1 MVALGR
7 SIASV
12 PALRRAGTLDVE
24 VSSCFQRTSL
34 AGHPADPPIVNII

>member
-12 PALRRAGTLDVE
+12 PALRRADTLDVE
-24 VSSCFQRTSL
+24 VPSCFQRTSL